1 MECLAHYTDFEQI
14 DGFQLSLLVLNLTSY
29 NGGNH
34 VDKIRKFR
42 ILEQDTIQ
50 EWKARYTVE
59 SALFLIECWPETL
72 LKLKGKAEF

>member
-1 MECLAHYTDFEQI
+1 MRRYAIPQHRSETSKVMECLAHYTDFEQI

-59 SALFLIECWPETL
+59 SALF
-72 LKLKGKAEF
+72 